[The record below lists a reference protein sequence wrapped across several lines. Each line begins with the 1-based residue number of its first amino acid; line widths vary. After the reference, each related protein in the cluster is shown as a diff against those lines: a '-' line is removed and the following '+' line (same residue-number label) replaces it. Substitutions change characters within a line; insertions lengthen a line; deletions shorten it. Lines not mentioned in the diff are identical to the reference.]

1 MKLFLIRHTEAI
13 DYETES
19 VRTDESRFITPN
31 GRRISLAV
39 FKALK
44 DDLADLEKIFTS
56 PLIRAVQTAEIL
68 ASSLKY
74 KNDVEI
80 ANELRPDSE
89 YDKVVKLVKRNSIF
103 KSIALVG
110 HEPML
115 GKVVG
120 EITNKE
126 TLPFDFKKN
135 GVCYIDYDTES
146 GKGQLKWY
154 LDPKSLEKIS

>member
-31 GRRISLAV
+31 GRRISLSV
-39 FKALK
+39 FKTLR
-44 DDLADLEKIFTS
+44 DDLSDLEKIFTS

-80 ANELRPDSE
+80 ANELSPNSDH
-89 YDKVVKLVKRNSIF
+89 DKLIKLIRRNAIF

-115 GKVVG
+115 GKLAL
-120 EITNKE
+120 EITKIE
-126 TLPFDFKKN
+126 TLPFEFKKN
-135 GVCYIDYDTES
+135 GVCYIDYNTET
-146 GKGQLKWY
+146 GQGQLKWY
-154 LDPKSLEKIS
+154 FDPKSLEKIS

>member
-1 MKLFLIRHTEAI
+1 MKLFVIRHTEAI

-31 GRRISLAV
+31 GRRISLSV
-39 FKALK
+39 FKTLR
-44 DDLADLEKIFTS
+44 DDLSDLEKIFTS

-80 ANELRPDSE
+80 SNELKPNSE
-89 YDKVVKLVKRNSIF
+89 FDKVIKLIKRNSIF

-115 GKVVG
+115 GRLVA

-126 TLPFDFKKN
+126 TLPFEFKKN
-135 GVCYIDYDTES
+135 GVCYIDYDAES
-146 GKGQLKWY
+146 GQGQLKWY
-154 LDPKSLEKIS
+154 FDPKLLEKIA

>member
-31 GRRISLAV
+31 GRRVALSV
-39 FKALK
+39 FKVLK
-44 DDLADLEKIFTS
+44 DDLSSLEKIFTS

-68 ASSLKY
+68 AALLKY
-74 KNDVEI
+74 KNDVEL

-89 YDKVVKLVKRNSIF
+89 QDKVIKLIKRNSVF

-115 GKVVG
+115 GKLVI
-120 EITNKE
+120 EITKREN
-126 TLPFDFKKN
+126 LPFSIKKN

-146 GKGQLKWY
+146 DKGELKWY
-154 LDPKSLEKIS
+154 FDPKSLEKVS